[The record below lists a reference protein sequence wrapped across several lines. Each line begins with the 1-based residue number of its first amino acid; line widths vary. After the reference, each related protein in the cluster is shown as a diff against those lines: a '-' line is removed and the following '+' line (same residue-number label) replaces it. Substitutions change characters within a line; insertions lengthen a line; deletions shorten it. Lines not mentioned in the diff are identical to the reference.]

1 MSDKSPS
8 PVPFFQVR
16 TADLTLMF
24 ECIGAAISTI
34 CLDCREVGILEV
46 DHRNRIP
53 RHEPVLGE
61 KDYPVIFLEPRRQY
75 RVDVAGQLTERY
87 FNGSYRVVVI
97 RGDSAPETVK
107 AVGRR
112 LREIAAR
119 RELSWREGYLAATGQ
134 TEYRPEHFHATSL
147 KMFHIGYEL
156 RLCEGRGTPWPV
168 LALGL
173 IYIR

>member
-1 MSDKSPS
+1 MSDRLPS
-8 PVPFFQVR
+8 QVPFFQVR

-34 CLDCREVGILEV
+34 CVYCREVAILEV
-46 DHRNRIP
+46 DPNNRNP
-53 RHEPVLGE
+53 RQEPVLGE
-61 KDYPVIFLEPRRQY
+61 KDYPVLFLEPRRLS
-75 RVDVAGQLTERY
+75 RVDVAGQPIIPY
-87 FNGSYRVVVI
+87 FNGSERVLVI
-97 RGDSAPETVK
+97 RGDSMEETVK

-112 LREIAAR
+112 LREITAR
-119 RELSWREGYLAATGQ
+119 REMSWREGYLAATGQ

-173 IYIR
+173 TYIR